1 MNKILENTNLNM
13 SLADATYLRW
23 YEITNAL
30 SHSHMDA
37 IFNRF
42 RQVLESEMRKT
53 GEAKLTTA
61 TVIAS
66 FQIATQKVARI
77 PLMRRF
83 ESTAQDEEEAA

>member
-1 MNKILENTNLNM
+1 MNKILENTSLNI

-42 RQVLESEMRKT
+42 RLVLESEMRKT
-53 GEAKLTTA
+53 GESNLSTA
-61 TVIAS
+61 TVITC
-66 FQIATQKVARI
+66 FQAATQKVAAI

-83 ESTAQDEEEAA
+83 ESTAQDEEAA